1 MVSWHHMCQKR
12 HVCHKTLKSQWKADP
27 GPLSEKNLVM
37 AGSLVSEI
45 CNINILLLAA
55 QIKHRNQKRLM
66 EESLFWLLVLEPE
79 SIIIQGN
86 GGRPL
91 EQQAGKS
98 HLQPQTQNPEW
109 SGSEAWLQ
117 ALKACP
123 QWLLPPERLSSTSWR
138 FHKLSQQDPQLLTK
152 CSDTWAC
159 EGHFLRT
166 PSQLV

>member
-1 MVSWHHMCQKR
+1 
-12 HVCHKTLKSQWKADP
+12 
-27 GPLSEKNLVM
+27 M

-98 HLQPQTQNPEW
+98 HLQPQTQNPE
-109 SGSEAWLQ
+109 
-117 ALKACP
+117 
-123 QWLLPPERLSSTSWR
+123 
-138 FHKLSQQDPQLLTK
+138 
-152 CSDTWAC
+152 
-159 EGHFLRT
+159 
-166 PSQLV
+166 